1 MYAGAQKRKNH
12 HTPSVMNLPKN
23 TAQGIPDALSG
34 NFFVLLGGGV
44 AGRNIAL
51 HNTFIYTPAPTG
63 IDSVTIGDDAPVE
76 YYNLQGVRVDN
87 PAGGLFIRRQGNKAE
102 KVIL

>member
-1 MYAGAQKRKNH
+1 M
-12 HTPSVMNLPKN
+12 
-23 TAQGIPDALSG
+23 
-34 NFFVLLGGGV
+34 
-44 AGRNIAL
+44 
-51 HNTFIYTPAPTG
+51 
-63 IDSVTIGDDAPVE
+63 TIGDDAPVE

>member
-1 MYAGAQKRKNH
+1 M
-12 HTPSVMNLPKN
+12 
-23 TAQGIPDALSG
+23 
-34 NFFVLLGGGV
+34 LLGGGV

-102 KVIL
+102 KVIF